1 MRKKS
6 MVLPALLALL
16 STGCGQESTEATTVE
31 TTTAAAVETTVE
43 ETSTEETGVEAAA
56 KETETARSLVVWFSL
71 AGEQY
76 DVGVIEEGNTEIVGK
91 YIAEVTGSDTFAIEP
106 VTPYPETLTGLFSV
120 AEEET
125 EENARPEYIGD
136 MENWEDYD
144 TIYLGFP
151 LWYDDMPMIVY
162 SFLEDHDFT
171 GKTICPFDTCGSE
184 GLMDTVE
191 TIRDLTGANVTE
203 GLSVRGVTVQND
215 PSAMRDAVDAWL
227 REIS

>member
-1 MRKKS
+1 MRKKN

-43 ETSTEETGVEAAA
+43 ETSKEETGVEAAA
-56 KETETARSLVVWFSL
+56 KEMEARSLVVWFSL

-106 VTPYPETLTGLFSV
+106 VTPYPENLTGLFSV

-125 EENARPEYIGD
+125 EENARPAYVGD
-136 MENWEDYD
+136 VENWEDYD

-162 SFLEDHDFT
+162 SFIEEHDFI

-215 PSAMRDAVDAWL
+215 PAAMQDAVDAWL
-227 REIS
+227 GEIS